1 MATNLG
7 WQVIMG
13 TEAMVGQGLEQARL
27 WTGIEVQESLREAAR
42 AAVRNA
48 VSERHQL

>member
-1 MATNLG
+1 MPLLLIMRATAPF
-7 WQVIMG
+7 QMI
-13 TEAMVGQGLEQARL
+13 GQGLEQARL

-48 VSERHQL
+48 ISQKYKL